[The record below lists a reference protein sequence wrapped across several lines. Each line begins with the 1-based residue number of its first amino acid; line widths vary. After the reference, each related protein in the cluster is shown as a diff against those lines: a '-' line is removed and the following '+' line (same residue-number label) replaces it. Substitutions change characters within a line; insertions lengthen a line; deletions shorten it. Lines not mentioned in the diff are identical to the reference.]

1 MNKQEAVKLLALI
14 KIAYPTAY
22 RDMDEASKKAT
33 VNMWQ
38 MSFPDVPYGIME
50 QAFNHFR
57 MVSKV
62 PPTVAEMVEEL
73 KHIYFQATEGAFIHK
88 VLEDWETV
96 EKYRLVME
104 YTARYKDDNNLG
116 GLNIGSLPK
125 MLGGETN
132 GPTYYGLN
140 SGSECRDD
148 LRQMEGTS
156 SSY

>member
-14 KIAYPTAY
+14 KVAYPTAY
-22 RDMDEASKKAT
+22 RDMDDASKKAT

-57 MVSKV
+57 MVSKF

-73 KHIYFQATEGAFIHK
+73 KRIHFEATEGAFIHK

-96 EKYRLVME
+96 DKYRLVMG
-104 YTARYKDDNNLG
+104 YTARYKDDRNIG
-116 GLNIGSLPK
+116 GLNIGSLQK

-132 GPTYYGLN
+132 GPTYQGLN

-148 LRQMEGTS
+148 LR
-156 SSY
+156 

>member
-38 MSFPDVPYGIME
+38 MSFPEVPYPILE
-50 QAFNHFR
+50 QAFNHFC
-57 MVSKV
+57 MVSKF

-73 KHIYFQATEGAFIHK
+73 RKIYFKAVEGALVHK
-88 VLEDWETV
+88 SLGD
-96 EKYRLVME
+96 EKMVNQFREIMA
-104 YTARYKDDNNLG
+104 YTSQYKDDDRLG

-125 MLGGETN
+125 MLGGN
-132 GPTYYGLN
+132 NDGPTYFGLN
-140 SGSECRDD
+140 SDSESRDD
-148 LRQMEGTS
+148 LR
-156 SSY
+156 

>member
-22 RDMDEASKKAT
+22 RDMDDASKKAT

-38 MSFPDVPYGIME
+38 MSFPDVPYPIME

-57 MVSKV
+57 MVSKF

-73 KHIYFQATEGAFIHK
+73 RGIYFKAVEGALVHK
-88 VLEDWETV
+88 SIGNEEMVNQFREI
-96 EKYRLVME
+96 MA
-104 YTARYKDDNNLG
+104 YTSQYKDDDRLG

-125 MLGGETN
+125 MLGGESN
-132 GPTYYGLN
+132 GPTYSRLN
-140 SGSECRDD
+140 SGAESRDD
-148 LRQMEGTS
+148 LR
-156 SSY
+156 